1 MRYATLFITFA
12 FIISILSIFVVKAD
26 TDYVASGGNDS
37 SYDEGTGFFNT
48 QTIGE
53 SFASRSISNPRHIP
67 LVGDLDGDG
76 INEIVVND
84 GNAYE
89 LYNTKDLTILDSI
102 IVAGITG
109 TPYFILFD
117 IDGDGRQE
125 IISFS
130 DFSGSVDVI
139 DWNGTALGIQQTFT
153 VPSYAFGSGGG
164 EGMVA
169 CRGVDDCL
177 LVHSFANNEAGS
189 ANVQATP
196 FNSSTRGTALVLDG
210 SFGGYCLSKIRHIV
224 VADYDNDGTTEYIMN
239 AVALR
244 PTSSDEILQ
253 IYYVDVDKD
262 TLVATE
268 EQQISQTL
276 FDIVSTGGSCSP
288 SDVGKFFTSPLVSN
302 LDGAAGNGLE
312 TMIGFNIDADEFN
325 MRAYDSAGGTIDT
338 FPAIADAD
346 GTIISNVLKIDNEGF
361 NSCVVGYSSVL
372 SRMNVLCA
380 SLTDSI
386 GLFDNLQYK
395 FDTPP
400 YNLSEIYEFQN
411 VISHSGDH
419 SSLDSPNTDELIN
432 SYGVFGLDFDSCSAI
447 TGNCDIDLIFDI
459 NNVFGKQNLAI
470 VPADVEK
477 QDRDDLLGLSTTNLF
492 YFDDGFTNTPAIIT
506 QIFINPCLDST
517 WKINTTINVQVQVT
531 DFDGDQV
538 NANATTYFGLENEQ
552 GERSGNA
559 SSGTTFS
566 FSFVANETI
575 GSATLRVV
583 GKDIEN
589 PLSPDI
595 IDLSY
600 SVSGQ
605 GVEFGEC
612 TTLLNFVAVNVTVDP
627 FITGTDIPSN
637 NSATSAVTT
646 ISQITNLSPSLVW
659 LFFMFVVAIVMFGQG
674 IRKPNADLLSLFGI
688 ISLVEIILI
697 IIGTVL
703 TFLSVGIVI
712 SITVIVI
719 AGLALVFRR
728 MAVSTT

>member
-1 MRYATLFITFA
+1 MKCATLFIIFL
-12 FIISILSIFVVKAD
+12 LSIFIVNAD
-26 TDYVASGGNDS
+26 TDYLASGGNDS
-37 SYDEGTGFFNT
+37 SYDEGTGFFNA
-48 QTIGE
+48 QTVGA
-53 SFASRSISNPRHIP
+53 SFASRSISTPRHIP

-117 IDGDGRQE
+117 IDGDGRKE
-125 IISFS
+125 IIGFS

-139 DWNGTALGIQQTFT
+139 DWNGTALGIQQTF
-153 VPSYAFGSGGG
+153 VVASYGTGVTGG

-169 CRGVDDCL
+169 CRGTDDCM
-177 LVHSFANNEAGS
+177 VFHAFDNTEGGS
-189 ANVQATP
+189 SNVQATP

-210 SFGGYCLSKIRHIV
+210 SFSGYCLSKIRHIT
-224 VADYDNDGTTEYIMN
+224 VADYDNDGTDEYIMN
-239 AVALR
+239 AIALR
-244 PTSSDEILQ
+244 GTGVAEVLQ
-253 IYYVDVDKD
+253 IFYVDADKN
-262 TLVATE
+262 TLIATE

-276 FDIVSTGGSCSP
+276 FDFSP
-288 SDVGKFFTSPLVSN
+288 SLDSCTSDQGKFFTSPLVSN

-346 GTIISNVLKIDNEGF
+346 GTIISNVLKADNEGF
-361 NSCVVGYSSVL
+361 SSCVVGYSSVL
-372 SRMNVLCA
+372 GRMNVLCA

-395 FDTPP
+395 FDDIH
-400 YNLSEIYEFQN
+400 YNITEQYEFQN
-411 VISHSGDH
+411 VISHSGDM
-419 SSLDSPNTDELIN
+419 SSVDAPNTDELIN
-432 SYGVFGLDFDSCSAI
+432 SYGVFNLDFGSCSAI
-447 TGNCDIDLIFDI
+447 TGNCDIDLIFNI
-459 NNVFGKQNLAI
+459 SNVLGQENIAV

-477 QDRDDLLGLSTTNLF
+477 VGRDDLLGLSLTNLF
-492 YFDDGFTNTPAIIT
+492 YFDDGFSNSPANIT

-517 WKINTTINVQVQVT
+517 WKINTTVNVQVQVT
-531 DFDGDQV
+531 DFDGDNV
-538 NANATTYFGLENEQ
+538 NANATTYFGLENEMA
-552 GERSGNA
+552 ESSGNA

-566 FSFVANETI
+566 FAFVANETV

-583 GKDIEN
+583 GKDVEN

-612 TTLLNFVAVNVTVDP
+612 TTLLNFAAVNVTVDP

-646 ISQITNLSPSLVW
+646 ISEVTNLSPSLVW
-659 LFFMFVVAIVMFGQG
+659 LFFMFIVAIVMFGQG
-674 IRKPNADLLSLFGI
+674 VQKSGADILSLFGI
-688 ISLVEIILI
+688 IALVQVILL

-703 TFLSVGIVI
+703 TFLSIGIVI

-728 MAVSTT
+728 MAASPA